1 MSSSSTVCVDASII
15 LRRALQPDD
24 DAIKELWQSWV
35 EDEVRLVA
43 PTLLFYE
50 VTNGLYQQQR
60 NKILSPET
68 IWKALELALDLPIN
82 LVNEANLHLRARE
95 IAMEYNLPATYD
107 AHYLAL
113 AEWMDI
119 DLWTAD
125 MRLIKSLKPFKVKWV
140 KGVGEKEHRS

>member
-1 MSSSSTVCVDASII
+1 MSNSSTVCVDASIV
-15 LRRALQPDD
+15 LRRVLQPDD

-35 EDEVRLVA
+35 DDEVRLVA

-50 VTNGLYQQQR
+50 VTNGLYQQQK
-60 NKILSPET
+60 NKALSPET

-113 AEWMDI
+113 AEWMDV

-125 MRLIKSLKPFKVKWV
+125 MRLVHTLKPFKVKWV
-140 KGVGEKEHRS
+140 KGIG